1 MGDMAESQ
9 TFLSRHNNVEGK
21 ICGKQLQRLLRQ
33 EERERT
39 SILRIME
46 NHLYE
51 CLYDIIRSDAPETDK
66 FPALQPYKAKIVRL
80 HAERNAKNIPRHNC
94 PRQHGV

>member
-1 MGDMAESQ
+1 MGDMEESQ
-9 TFLSRHNNVEGK
+9 TFLSRPNNVVGTIYE
-21 ICGKQLQRLLRQ
+21 KQRQRLLRQ
-33 EERERT
+33 EETER
-39 SILRIME
+39 SSNLRIME